1 MAFEYVVKGK
11 VVRLPV
17 IPDKI
22 GVRFRDPSGEV
33 ERRAVIEPK
42 EEVGSFEDRYEVP
55 GEKLTIVNVQPSPSP
70 GPSAV
75 AAAATALNADP
86 AVERVTPVFDLGSK
100 QVVATDRILVGFK
113 PGAADRAVELIR
125 DYGGEVLREDAEGE
139 YVVQLDP
146 AADPFDAVAN
156 LSKRAEVDYAEPAF
170 ITIGR
175 HRPHDLL
182 PGEGGAAP
190 GGGAEGDDGDEPREF
205 SEIDESEEEGA
216 TGGVQPAAPTPD
228 PFLQSQYAVRITR
241 AVDAWEHVT
250 PSPEIK
256 IAILDEGVD
265 FNHPDLHN
273 AIRAT
278 FDGIDRDAD
287 QQPNPWDAHGTAC
300 AGLAAAIPNNA
311 RGVRGIG
318 GGCSLMAARIA
329 FSPARDADWVSKNED
344 IAAAIDWA
352 WKNGADILSN
362 SWGGGTPSNKII
374 NAFERARVN
383 GRGGKGCV
391 IVVAAGNDA
400 GPVDFP
406 GILPNVLTVS
416 ASNEFDEPKTKT
428 SADNETW
435 WGSNF
440 GPEVDV
446 AAPGVHNYTTD
457 IAGAAG
463 YNAGGALDGDYVSN
477 FNGTSS
483 ATPIV
488 AGVAALVLSA
498 SPNLKEAQVRRL
510 LKQTADKVGQVVYT
524 NGRNDQMGHGRVN
537 ALRAVESAPSFL

>member
-11 VVRLPV
+11 VVRLP
-17 IPDKI
+17 INPDKI
-22 GVRFRDPSGEV
+22 GVRFREPSGEA

-42 EEVGSFEDRYEVP
+42 AEVGSFEDRYEVP
-55 GEKLTIVNVQPSPSP
+55 DEKITIVDVPPSPGP

-86 AVERVTPVFDLGSK
+86 AVERITPVFDLGSK

-113 PGAADRAVELIR
+113 PGATDRAVELVKE
-125 DYGGEVLREDAEGE
+125 YGGEVVREDAEGE

-146 AADPFDAVAN
+146 ASDPFDVISN
-156 LSKRAEVDYAEPAF
+156 LTKRTEVDYAEPAF
-170 ITIGR
+170 VTIGR
-175 HRPHDLL
+175 HRPRDVL
-182 PGEGGAAP
+182 PGGAGPAP
-190 GGGAEGDDGDEPREF
+190 GGGEDGGGDNPAL
-205 SEIDESEEEGA
+205 SATDESEAGA
-216 TGGVQPAAPTPD
+216 SAGGAQPAATLPD
-228 PFLQSQYAVRITR
+228 PFLQQQYAVRITR
-241 AVDAWEHVT
+241 AVDAWSRVE
-250 PSPEIK
+250 PSPQIR

-265 FNHPDLHN
+265 FNHPDLRD
-273 AIRAT
+273 AIRDT
-278 FDGIDRDAD
+278 FDAVDRDAN

-311 RGVRGIG
+311 RGIRGVG

-329 FSPARDADWVSKNED
+329 FSPASGADWVSKTED

-352 WKNGADILSN
+352 WRNGADILSN
-362 SWGGGTPSNKII
+362 SWGGGAPSNKII
-374 NAFERARVN
+374 NAFERARVQ
-383 GRGGKGCV
+383 GRDNKGCV

-406 GILPNVLTVS
+406 GILPNILTVS
-416 ASNEFDEPKTKT
+416 ASNEFDEPKTRT
-428 SADNETW
+428 SADGETW

-457 IAGAAG
+457 IVGDDG
-463 YNAGGALDGDYVSN
+463 YNAGGALDGDYFST

-498 SPNLKEAQVRRL
+498 NPNLKEAQVRRL
-510 LKQTADKVGQVVYT
+510 IKQTADKVGQVVYT
-524 NGRNDQMGHGRVN
+524 NGRNDQMGNGRVN